1 MDERYS
7 TQRLLALRK
16 VTRSIADLLS
26 GQMQVY
32 LSALAPAMRPAP
44 LLGHY
49 VQGGSRDVSKDA
61 IKTFRDLETIYATA
75 ASSKPFGLLKEL
87 RTPFEISG
95 SALEL
100 TSVEYEHVAR
110 TDGQSKAVTITSPF
124 KWVLSHADFAPARL
138 RQLLTDRNR
147 TDTETGRFV
156 LDYCL
161 LQLVLTKQTAVS
173 QVLQALHI
181 DVTMGRLAEFGDLP
195 IITLA
200 STVPTVRPPDDVII
214 QNTEI
219 AGQKAFEEVVDVE
232 GLLAMHDPFKDRLVE
247 MVRTGGI
254 E

>member
-1 MDERYS
+1 MDERYTTS
-7 TQRLLALRK
+7 RLLALRK
-16 VTRSIADLLS
+16 ATRSIADLLG
-26 GQMQVY
+26 GQMQIY
-32 LSALAPAMRPAP
+32 LSALAPAMRPAS

-49 VQGGSRDVSKDA
+49 VQGGSKEVSKDA
-61 IKTFRDLETIYATA
+61 IKTFRELEAIYAAA

-100 TSVEYEHVAR
+100 TSVEYAHVAK
-110 TDGQSKAVTITSPF
+110 TDGQSKGVTITSPF
-124 KWVLSHADFAPARL
+124 KWVLSHTDFAPVRL

-156 LDYCL
+156 LHYCL
-161 LQLVLTKQTAVS
+161 LQLVLAKQPAVS
-173 QVLQALHI
+173 QVLEALHI
-181 DVTMGRLAEFGDLP
+181 EVTTGRLAEFGDLP
-195 IITLA
+195 IVTLA

-219 AGQKAFEEVVDVE
+219 SGQKSFEEVVDVE

-247 MVRTGGI
+247 IVRAGGI
-254 E
+254 D